1 MAQRAMRVGI
11 RQVAERAGV
20 SATTVSHAFSG
31 KGRLPEATVERVLRI
46 AAELGYRPNSSASN
60 LARRR
65 AGVLAIIIPNL
76 DSEFVASSDYGFYL
90 RSIMGGTSAAIE
102 YGYALATVSAGQAA
116 GAHFDALSFDGAVV
130 ADPVADD
137 VRLTV
142 LAQRNTPIITI
153 GRCVGGDPLPFVDND
168 HAKAVTQA
176 LDYLCSRGAERPAL
190 LGRSTGTSYDLDC
203 ENAYREW
210 CRRRPCQPIV
220 ATELG
225 GAGPHS
231 RDELCRRLLDSAS
244 PPDAVHAT
252 TDELAR
258 AFALADAELGT
269 HLVANDRLTTLSV
282 GPAVDS
288 LLQVPRIDVL
298 PERLGDAAV
307 RLLADIIES
316 GEPAASVVLP
326 TEFLIP
332 QGSRTIS

>member
-1 MAQRAMRVGI
+1 ML
-11 RQVAERAGV
+11 
-20 SATTVSHAFSG
+20 SAA
-31 KGRLPEATVERVLRI
+31 KGRLPDATVARVLRV

-116 GAHFDALSFDGAVV
+116 GAHFDALNFDGAVV

-142 LAQRNTPIITI
+142 LAQRSTPIVTI
-153 GRCVGGDPLPFVDND
+153 GRCVSGEPVPFVDND
-168 HAKAVTQA
+168 HAKAITQA
-176 LDYLCSRGAERPAL
+176 LDYLSSRGADRPAL

-203 ENAYREW
+203 EKAYREW
-210 CRRRPCQPIV
+210 CRRRSCQPIL

-225 GAGPHS
+225 GAGRRS
-231 RDELCRRLLDSAS
+231 REEISRRLLDSDA
-244 PPDAVHAT
+244 PPDAIHAT

-258 AFALADAELGT
+258 AVALADAELGT
-269 HLVANDRLTTLSV
+269 ELVSNDRLTTLSV

-288 LLQVPRIDVL
+288 AIAGATHRC
-298 PERLGDAAV
+298 
-307 RLLADIIES
+307 LA
-316 GEPAASVVLP
+316 
-326 TEFLIP
+326 
-332 QGSRTIS
+332 